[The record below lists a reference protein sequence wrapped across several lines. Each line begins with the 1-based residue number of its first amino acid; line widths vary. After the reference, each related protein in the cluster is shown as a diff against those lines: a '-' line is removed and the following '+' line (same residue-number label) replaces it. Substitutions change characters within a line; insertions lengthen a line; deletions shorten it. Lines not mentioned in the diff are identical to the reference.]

1 MKRLA
6 AYLFIF
12 TVALAATAPVFAQ
25 DADTPYATMN
35 GLQWKQ
41 LSQQLT
47 LSLDSPIAQIKQETL
62 QNINFFATY
71 HNDKI
76 DLTEAVTKLI
86 EIYEDDAEEG
96 FRILAL
102 TSLHALNDRSV
113 MLYLNDAVRTEQSP
127 RVRQLT
133 LAALADYNA
142 RTTGP

>member
-6 AYLFIF
+6 AYLFIVA
-12 TVALAATAPVFAQ
+12 VALAATPPVFAQ

-71 HNDKI
+71 QGDGKDK
-76 DLTEAVTKLI
+76 
-86 EIYEDDAEEG
+86 EI
-96 FRILAL
+96 
-102 TSLHALNDRSV
+102 RS
-113 MLYLNDAVRTEQSP
+113 
-127 RVRQLT
+127 
-133 LAALADYNA
+133 
-142 RTTGP
+142 

>member
-12 TVALAATAPVFAQ
+12 AVALAATAPVFAQ
-25 DADTPYATMN
+25 DADTKYATMN

-47 LSLDSPIAQIKQETL
+47 LSLDSPIAQIKQEAL

-86 EIYEDDAEEG
+86 EIYEDDAKEG

-113 MLYLNDAVRTEQSP
+113 MRYLSNAVRTEQSP